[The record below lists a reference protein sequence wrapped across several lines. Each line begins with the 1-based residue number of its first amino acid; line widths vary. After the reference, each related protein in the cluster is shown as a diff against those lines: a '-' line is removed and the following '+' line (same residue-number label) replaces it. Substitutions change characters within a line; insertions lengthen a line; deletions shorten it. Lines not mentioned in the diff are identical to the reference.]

1 MSEGE
6 VVCENIQKYYNY
18 TEEEKFRL
26 LDIVNKTISAS
37 IGKDIFPVHTEQ
49 NEAILNYRIGDTE
62 EVLPDLQAFRDVILS
77 QYSGNDPYFAT
88 VARIIYDA
96 PIKAS
101 DGAVLE
107 DEHNLY
113 DAIVFSISPAK

>member
-1 MSEGE
+1 MQKTDVKELRKYLKKAPNQDGVIDWLYGFYVSEGE

-26 LDIVNKTISAS
+26 LDIVNKTISAF

-88 VARIIYDA
+88 VARII
-96 PIKAS
+96 
-101 DGAVLE
+101 
-107 DEHNLY
+107 
-113 DAIVFSISPAK
+113 

>member
-1 MSEGE
+1 MQKTDVKELRKYLKKAPNQDGVIDWLYGFYVSEGE

-88 VARIIYDA
+88 VARII
-96 PIKAS
+96 
-101 DGAVLE
+101 
-107 DEHNLY
+107 
-113 DAIVFSISPAK
+113 